1 MPPGIIHGDTYPIL
15 SYALYTPLALLTPVR
30 SMWYS
35 VDGVLVVAVVA
46 ALAGAW
52 AAMRCVAGAVGAR
65 CGRAEAEEA
74 GLRAALAVL
83 SFPALLITA
92 SSGTTDVVMAVMLA
106 AAILLWRR
114 PAAGAGMLALAGWF
128 KLAPFALVPVFLAP
142 LRGRRLAGAV
152 ATVVCVSLA
161 CVVLVLG
168 VGGVGGVGAMLHAI
182 SYQFTRGSLQSIWSV
197 LGITGVQPLAQ
208 ACVLGLVAGAAVRL
222 WRNPQLGVD
231 RTRMAALSAAILIA
245 LQVAADYWAFLYL
258 IWFLPLL
265 CASLFD
271 ANAEPLPALAAVEV
285 GAPAA
290 RLPDALPA

>member
-1 MPPGIIHGDTYPIL
+1 
-15 SYALYTPLALLTPVR
+15 
-30 SMWYS
+30 
-35 VDGVLVVAVVA
+35 
-46 ALAGAW
+46 
-52 AAMRCVAGAVGAR
+52 
-65 CGRAEAEEA
+65 
-74 GLRAALAVL
+74 
-83 SFPALLITA
+83 
-92 SSGTTDVVMAVMLA
+92 MLA